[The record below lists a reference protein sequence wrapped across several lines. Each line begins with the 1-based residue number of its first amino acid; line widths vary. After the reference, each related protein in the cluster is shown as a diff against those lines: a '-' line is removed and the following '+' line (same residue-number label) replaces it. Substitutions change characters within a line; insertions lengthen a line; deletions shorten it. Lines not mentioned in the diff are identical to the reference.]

1 MALSVPLLGR
11 IHHGAVEAMLASRTT
26 HELTTR
32 SIDLFQ
38 MVWETFRRQDQAHAA
53 AAERVLCEVRRV
65 TPPGTP
71 ADQMMTSVAELL
83 SSVRTMVD
91 DSVPFTERAM
101 REINSLFEKGMELL
115 ECARDALV
123 TENRILLRHV
133 LASGAQYSQLANDYA
148 MAHQQRLVEGV
159 CLPQASTVYLGMLEH
174 LKGVGRHAHR
184 VAEEL
189 SLRQGPAS
197 VAR

>member
-1 MALSVPLLGR
+1 M
-11 IHHGAVEAMLASRTT
+11 AVEAMHASRSA

-38 MVWETFRRQDQAHAA
+38 MAWETFRHQDPTHAV
-53 AAERVLCEVRRV
+53 AAERILREVRGGHG
-65 TPPGTP
+65 PAGTS
-71 ADQMMTSVAELL
+71 ADPLMTSVADLL
-83 SSVRTMVD
+83 SSVRTMLHD
-91 DSVPFTERAM
+91 GVPFTERAM

-123 TENRILLRHV
+123 TENRVLVRHI

-189 SLRQGPAS
+189 SLRQGPAPA
-197 VAR
+197 AR